1 MSLQNELE
9 NGEFLIFEDGGC
21 HMVGQAQKSVQY
33 TPSTLSLTNLH
44 IKLNPKYDL
53 EIPRKIALR
62 DITKFQE
69 KVVEDAPVL
78 EILSDDVSQ
87 TILLFIP
94 EEPHR
99 IAFVKLFQKLCAANN
114 LGQDKC
120 NECALRYRLQMKA
133 SKDLN
138 QFYSNINSGNEN
150 ESPIDQILKP
160 SDLSYYQLLSSF
172 HVVFTV
178 CNFISDIQD
187 TSPMLFFAVLI
198 TFLGI
203 MNILAY
209 FFGFGFL
216 FAFVP
221 LTAIIV
227 IAILQRI
234 GRWKS
239 VPLPDYTDAP
249 GNIKNFMQKID
260 EFRHIVKVR
269 FVWGE
274 PQITLQTC
282 EFLLVM
288 CLVFYF
294 LDPFIIL
301 AISLI
306 GLSFFE
312 RWDPFKL
319 GSLSKLLSQLILW

>member
-1 MSLQNELE
+1 
-9 NGEFLIFEDGGC
+9 
-21 HMVGQAQKSVQY
+21 
-33 TPSTLSLTNLH
+33 
-44 IKLNPKYDL
+44 
-53 EIPRKIALR
+53 
-62 DITKFQE
+62 
-69 KVVEDAPVL
+69 
-78 EILSDDVSQ
+78 
-87 TILLFIP
+87 
-94 EEPHR
+94 
-99 IAFVKLFQKLCAANN
+99 
-114 LGQDKC
+114 
-120 NECALRYRLQMKA
+120 
-133 SKDLN
+133 
-138 QFYSNINSGNEN
+138 
-150 ESPIDQILKP
+150 
-160 SDLSYYQLLSSF
+160 
-172 HVVFTV
+172 
-178 CNFISDIQD
+178 
-187 TSPMLFFAVLI
+187 MLFFAVLI

-203 MNILAY
+203 MNILVY